1 MQTQV
6 NIKQAI
12 GTIGTWV
19 NDALKSAVAYV
30 VKGTNGSA
38 AVAATGSI
46 EIDNQ
51 PTAAEKVVVNGVDYT
66 FVSGTPAT
74 PYEVEI
80 GASAAAT
87 ATNLAA
93 AINATSPFFSGVA
106 SSAVVALTA
115 RQAGVVG
122 NDYTLSTDS
131 ENITITDMSGGV
143 DAIAGTNATIGRAF
157 TLDADGSSA
166 VMGGTGAFLG
176 IFVNPH
182 KQAIYNGLVPTLS
195 VPDGVS
201 GAMAKSGYIFVAL
214 ANDANVGDGV
224 FFTNATGVLSA
235 GTASTGQTQ
244 IKGCQVVVGGTAGS
258 VVKIGFIPQ
267 V

>member
-30 VKGTNGSA
+30 VKGSNGSA

-46 EIDNQ
+46 VLGGNSLSSK
-51 PTAAEKVVVNGVDYT
+51 KVVVNGVDYA
-66 FVSGTPAT
+66 FVSNAPAT

-80 GASAAAT
+80 GGSADAT

-106 SSAVVALTA
+106 SSATVNLTA
-115 RQAGVVG
+115 KQAGVVG
-122 NDYTLSTDS
+122 NSYTLSTDS
-131 ENITITDMSGGV
+131 NNITINDMSGGT

-182 KQAIYNGLVPTLS
+182 NQAVYNGLTPTLS

-201 GAMAKSGYIFVAL
+201 GTMAKSGYIFVAL
-214 ANDANVGDGV
+214 ANSANVGDGV

-235 GTASTGQTQ
+235 GTASSGQTQ

>member
-30 VKGTNGSA
+30 VKGSNGSA

-46 EIDNQ
+46 TLDSQ
-51 PTAAEKVVVNGVDYT
+51 ATAAKIVSVNGVDYT
-66 FVSGTPAT
+66 FVSTTPST

-80 GASAAAT
+80 GSDASETAGNLASAIE
-87 ATNLAA
+87 N
-93 AINATSPFFSGVA
+93 TSPFI
-106 SSAVVALTA
+106 SAEAAAAVITCTA
-115 RQAGVVG
+115 RQAGAVG
-122 NDYTLSTDS
+122 NSYTLTTDDT
-131 ENITITDMSGGV
+131 NITIVDMASGA

-182 KQAIYNGLVPTLS
+182 NQAIYNGLTPTLS

-214 ANDANVGDGV
+214 ANNANVGDGV

>member
-30 VKGTNGSA
+30 VKGSNGSA

-46 EIDNQ
+46 KIDSQ
-51 PTAAEKVVVNGVDYT
+51 PTAAEKVVANGVDYT

-80 GASAAAT
+80 GASAAGT
-87 ATNLAA
+87 ATNLAK
-93 AINATSPFFSGVA
+93 AISDTSPFFSA
-106 SSAVVALTA
+106 EAAAAVITLTA
-115 RQAGVVG
+115 RQAGAVG
-122 NDYTLSTDS
+122 NSYTLSTDS
-131 ENITITDMSGGV
+131 EDITITDMANGA

-182 KQAIYNGLVPTLS
+182 NQAIYNGLTPTLN

-224 FFTNATGVLSA
+224 FFTNATGALSA

>member
-38 AVAATGSI
+38 AVAATGSFTI
-46 EIDNQ
+46 NSN
-51 PTAAEKVVVNGVDYT
+51 PVNGDSITINGAEYT
-66 FVSGTPAT
+66 FSTQASENPFIILIGGTTAQT
-74 PYEVEI
+74 AQAL
-80 GASAAAT
+80 ASA
-87 ATNLAA
+87 
-93 AINATSPFFSGVA
+93 IEATSPFVSA
-106 SSAVVALTA
+106 EDSSTAVNLTA
-115 RQAGVVG
+115 RQAGVLG
-122 NDYTLSTDS
+122 NDYSLTSSSDGIAVS
-131 ENITITDMSGGV
+131 EMSGGV

-182 KQAIYNGLVPTLS
+182 NQAIYNGLVPTLS

-201 GAMAKSGYIFVAL
+201 GVMAKSGYIFVAL
-214 ANDANVGDGV
+214 SNTATVGQQV
-224 FFTNATGVLSA
+224 YFENATGILGA
-235 GTASTGQTQ
+235 GVASSGQTQ